1 MLEYLFR
8 DPAAV
13 SYGFGTLAFLAFSV
27 HLALGWR
34 GGMRASVLL
43 GTILLSALWAAANL
57 GLVLTAQPPFWT
69 GQTILDALR
78 VSGWLLFVAM
88 LLGGQRAATAMPF
101 PETASATADNPPKV
115 KQSWAAFRGGKW
127 WALALLLVPAAVWF
141 SPPDLPVRGPAL
153 ATAPSRLPYG
163 LLLGISVIGL
173 VLTEQV
179 FRRALEQARWSIK
192 PLCLGLGAGFVFDL
206 YMYADALLFGR
217 LDANI
222 WAARGFAQA
231 LVIPFIALA
240 TVRNREWTIDI
251 ALSRDV
257 VLHSTAFLA
266 SGIYLLTV
274 AAAGYYVRYFGGT
287 WGRTFQIA
295 LIFAALLLLGWLFSS
310 GTLRSK
316 LKVFINK
323 NFFSYRYDYREEWLR
338 FTKLLSTRNADASI
352 PQRCIQALA
361 NLVESPAGALWL
373 RGDGDVF
380 TQAAHWNLPD
390 IQAQER
396 ADHPLL
402 RFLRTTNWVINL
414 REYRAQPSRYPE
426 LQLPRWLETLPAAWL
441 IVPIV
446 AQDEL
451 MGFTILTTPR
461 AALQVDWEVRDLLK
475 TAARH
480 VGTFL
485 AQIQSSEALL
495 EARKFDAFNKMATF
509 VVHDLKNLVAQL
521 SLLLKN
527 AERHRENP
535 RFQDDM
541 LITVKH
547 VAERMNKLLLQLS
560 TGARG
565 EEPMRPIS
573 LGKLAE
579 RVVGS
584 KGGQRTD
591 IALEITGEVVAMAFE
606 QRLERVIGHLVQ
618 NAIDATHDGDA
629 IKVHV
634 YAEQECGCIEITDAG
649 RGMSEEFLREKLFR
663 PFQTTKRNGMGVGA
677 YETAQYVKEVG
688 GRIEAD
694 SSPGAGTTIKVIL
707 PLHGSKVS
715 QERQDR
721 EVA

>member
-1 MLEYLFR
+1 MLEFSFR

-13 SYGFGTLAFLAFSV
+13 SYGLGTLAFLAFSV
-27 HLALGWR
+27 HLGLGWR
-34 GGMRASVLL
+34 GGQRASILL

-57 GLVLTAQPPFWT
+57 GFDLTAQSTFWT
-69 GQTILDALR
+69 GQAILDALR

-88 LLGGQRAATAMPF
+88 LLGGRRAAIAGKS
-101 PETASATADNPPKV
+101 PEAE
-115 KQSWAAFRGGKW
+115 QSRAAFRGGTW

-141 SPPDLPVRGPAL
+141 FPPGLPVRGPGL

-163 LLLGISVIGL
+163 LLLGVSVIGL

-231 LVIPFIALA
+231 LVVPFIALA
-240 TVRNREWTIDI
+240 TVRNREWTLDI
-251 ALSRDV
+251 ALSRGV

-266 SGIYLLTV
+266 TGIYLLTV
-274 AAAGYYVRYFGGT
+274 AAAGYYVRYFGGD
-287 WGRTFQIA
+287 WGRTFQVA

-323 NFFSYRYDYREEWLR
+323 NFYSYRYDYREEWLR
-338 FTKLLSTRNADASI
+338 FTNLLSTRNSDVSI

-373 RGDGDVF
+373 HGDGEAF
-380 TQAAHWNLPD
+380 AQAARWNLPD
-390 IQAQER
+390 IKAQER
-396 ADHPLL
+396 ADSPLP
-402 RFLRTTNWVINL
+402 RFLRSTAWVINL
-414 REYRAQPSRYPE
+414 QEYRERPSRYPE
-426 LQLPRWLETLPAAWL
+426 LQLPEWLKTLPAAWL

-451 MGFTILTTPR
+451 TGFVILTTPR
-461 AALQVDWEVRDLLK
+461 AALDVNWEVRDLLK

-527 AERHRENP
+527 AERHRQNP

-541 LITVKH
+541 LSTVKH

-565 EEPMRPIS
+565 EQPMRPVS

-579 RVVGS
+579 RVLGA
-584 KGGQRTD
+584 KADQRAD
-591 IALEITGEVVAMAFE
+591 IALETSEEVVALAYE

-618 NAIDATHDGDA
+618 NAIDATRDGGA
-629 IKVHV
+629 IEVHV
-634 YAEQECGCIEITDAG
+634 YADRDCGCVKITDAG
-649 RGMSEEFLREKLFR
+649 CGMSEDFVREKLFR
-663 PFQTTKRNGMGVGA
+663 PFQTTKRSGMGVGA
-677 YETAQYVKEVG
+677 YETAQYVKEIG
-688 GRIEAD
+688 GRIEAA
-694 SSPGAGTTIKVIL
+694 SRLGAGTTIKVIL
-707 PLHGSKVS
+707 PLHGSNAS
-715 QERQDR
+715 RERQDR

>member
-1 MLEYLFR
+1 MLEFSFR
-8 DPAAV
+8 DPAAI
-13 SYGFGTLAFLAFSV
+13 SYGLGTLAFLAFSV
-27 HLALGWR
+27 HLGLGWR
-34 GGMRASVLL
+34 GGLRASILL
-43 GTILLSALWAAANL
+43 GTIILSALWAAADL
-57 GLVLTAQPPFWT
+57 GFVLTAKSDFWT
-69 GQTILDALR
+69 AQAILDALR

-88 LLGGQRAATAMPF
+88 LLGGRRAATAGKSPQ
-101 PETASATADNPPKV
+101 EAQTRTS
-115 KQSWAAFRGGKW
+115 FRGATW

-141 SPPDLPVRGPAL
+141 FPPGLPVRGPAF

-163 LLLGISVIGL
+163 LLLGVSVIGL

-192 PLCLGLGAGFVFDL
+192 PLCLGLGASFVFDL

-231 LVIPFIALA
+231 LAIPFIALA
-240 TVRNREWTIDI
+240 TARNKEWTIDI
-251 ALSRDV
+251 ALSRGV

-274 AAAGYYVRYFGGT
+274 AAAGYYVRYFGGD
-287 WGRTFQIA
+287 WGRTFQVA

-323 NFFSYRYDYREEWLR
+323 NFYSYRYDYREEWLR
-338 FTKLLSTRNADASI
+338 FTNLLSTPNADASI

-373 RGDGDVF
+373 RGDDEEVF
-380 TQAAHWNLPD
+380 TQAARWNLPD

-414 REYRAQPSRYPE
+414 REYHAQPSRYPE
-426 LQLPRWLETLPAAWL
+426 LRLPEWLETLPAAWL

-461 AALQVDWEVRDLLK
+461 AALEVNWEVRDLLK

-485 AQIQSSEALL
+485 AQIRSSEALL

-541 LITVKH
+541 LSTVKH
-547 VAERMNKLLLQLS
+547 VEERMNKLLLQLS
-560 TGARG
+560 AGARS
-565 EEPMRPIS
+565 EQPMRPVN
-573 LGKLAE
+573 LGRLAE
-579 RVVGS
+579 RVTGT
-584 KGGQRTD
+584 KTGQRTD
-591 IALEITGEVVAMAFE
+591 IALEVSGEVVTLAYE

-618 NAIDATHDGDA
+618 NAIDATRDGGA
-629 IKVHV
+629 IKVRV
-634 YAEQECGCIEITDAG
+634 YAEQEGGCIEITDAG
-649 RGMSEEFLREKLFR
+649 CGMSEDFVREKLFR

-694 SSPGAGTTIKVIL
+694 SKPGAGTTIRVIL
-707 PLHGSKVS
+707 PLHGNKAS